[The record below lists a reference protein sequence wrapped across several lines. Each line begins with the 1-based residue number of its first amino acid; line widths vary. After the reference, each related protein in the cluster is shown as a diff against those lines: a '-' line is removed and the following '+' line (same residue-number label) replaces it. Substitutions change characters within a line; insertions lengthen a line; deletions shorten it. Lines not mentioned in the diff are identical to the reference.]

1 MSTAERIEVIGVEA
15 SASARYI
22 SENIKNHD
30 RVFLVAATAEDCM
43 QLAAALEYFTK
54 KETIVLS
61 KDLFFGY
68 ESRDRQQEISFL
80 RAVKR
85 IASQERCMVIAWI

>member
-43 QLAAALEYFTK
+43 QLAAALEDFTN
-54 KETIVLS
+54 L
-61 KDLFFGY
+61 
-68 ESRDRQQEISFL
+68 
-80 RAVKR
+80 
-85 IASQERCMVIAWI
+85 